1 MKILIT
7 GASGFVGK
15 KVLERLLPNNDVIAL
30 SSQTLDGVTSIPSL
44 NYSFDNNYLRNN
56 GCEQTEVL
64 LHVGAFIPKTTQDA
78 DDLELTTENILST
91 KRLLQ
96 SILPNLK
103 KIVFISTSDVYQHCE
118 GVLSENTPAIP
129 STMYGW
135 SKLYCEQIIR
145 KHCEAKGMDCIILRL
160 GHVYGEGE
168 EKYRKVMPIMVR
180 NAINGENLNI
190 YGDGE
195 AIRSFIYINDVA
207 QAITNALNL
216 QGIKVINVVGDE
228 TTTINELADLIKSFS
243 NKDITIL
250 HTETNQ
256 PNVNYIFDNSLL
268 RKYLLPD
275 LTPLNVGLKKE
286 YQYMESLIRG

>member
-30 SSQTLDGVTSIPSL
+30 SSQTLDGVTSVPSL

-64 LHVGAFIPKTTQDA
+64 LHVGAFTPKTTQDA
-78 DDLELTTENILST
+78 DDLELTTENIINT

-96 SILPNLK
+96 SVLPNLK
-103 KIVFISTSDVYQHCE
+103 KIVFISTLDVYQHCE

-195 AIRSFIYINDVA
+195 AIRSFIYIDDVA
-207 QAITNALNL
+207 AAITNSL
-216 QGIKVINVVGDE
+216 QLKGFNIINIVGDE
-228 TTTINELADLIKSFS
+228 KTSINELAELIKSFS
-243 NKDITIL
+243 EKNIAIV
-250 HTETNQ
+250 HNENHQ
-256 PNVNYIFDNSLL
+256 PNVNFVFDNSKL
-268 RKYLLPD
+268 KQYLLPE
-275 LTPLNVGLKKE
+275 LTLLKDGLRKE
-286 YQYMESLIRG
+286 YNYMKGILNA